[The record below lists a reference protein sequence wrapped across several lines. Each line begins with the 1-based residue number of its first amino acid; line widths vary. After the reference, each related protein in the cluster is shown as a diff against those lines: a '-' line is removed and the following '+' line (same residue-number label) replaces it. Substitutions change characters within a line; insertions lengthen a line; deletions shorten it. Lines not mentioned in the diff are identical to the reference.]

1 MYKRRKDIKN
11 GMSKDK
17 IINLVR
23 ILKGFAF
30 GKMELIISR
39 ISRISVQYNYFIF

>member
-17 IINLVR
+17 VINLIRV
-23 ILKGFAF
+23 LKGFALGVDHIKNLKDF
-30 GKMELIISR
+30 CTI
-39 ISRISVQYNYFIF
+39 

>member
-17 IINLVR
+17 VINLVR
-23 ILKGFAF
+23 VLKGFALA
-30 GKMELIISR
+30 KMELIISR
-39 ISRISVQYNYFIF
+39 ISRTSI